1 MDVDEKHNPTTIM
14 LNCLIAST
22 ASALVYMIIDLFVME
37 KATIKKILPEPIHL
51 MHAALSGLFA
61 ISAGCNNISQRDS
74 FFVGVLNAILYA
86 IAIKVYLRFKIDDPC
101 QSSIV
106 HGVSGFWGVISV
118 GLFDATNGLFYAG
131 NSNLIKIQAIGTLAI
146 LTWSIVLSFGYFF
159 TVSKLG
165 RLRIPS
171 VYETI
176 GIDLLAH
183 SCIKDLESFKKSS
196 QSTLKDFTVE
206 QRIMFMLGNQNQ
218 NDKNLQVNDFTTAH
232 DEVNRLNETARQEIV
247 QQMKDNKKSETPK
260 YKHQSPKTL

>member
-1 MDVDEKHNPTTIM
+1 MLSDENVRELINIYDSNKEIAHNPSNISISMIGGFIVWSAGLLFCASAGKYIEGADEKHNPTTIM

-22 ASALVYMIIDLFVME
+22 ASAFAYMFIDLFLIE
-37 KATIKKILPEPIHL
+37 KSTIKKILPEPIYL

-74 FFVGVLNAILYA
+74 FFVGLINAVLYA
-86 IAIKVYLRFKIDDPC
+86 IAIKIYVRFKIDDPC

-118 GLFDATNGLFYAG
+118 GIFDHSNGLFYTG
-131 NSNLIKIQAIGTLAI
+131 NSNLMKIQALGTLAI
-146 LTWSIVLSFGYFF
+146 LSWSITLSFSFFF

-183 SCIKDLESFKKSS
+183 SCIKDLESFKK
-196 QSTLKDFTVE
+196 
-206 QRIMFMLGNQNQ
+206 
-218 NDKNLQVNDFTTAH
+218 
-232 DEVNRLNETARQEIV
+232 
-247 QQMKDNKKSETPK
+247 
-260 YKHQSPKTL
+260 